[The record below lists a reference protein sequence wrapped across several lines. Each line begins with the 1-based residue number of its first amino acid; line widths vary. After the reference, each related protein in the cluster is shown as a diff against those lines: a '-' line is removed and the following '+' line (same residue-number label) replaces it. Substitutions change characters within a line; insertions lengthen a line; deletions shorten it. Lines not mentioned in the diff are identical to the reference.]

1 MLRYLP
7 IVFAAL
13 IAALLVAV
21 VPATGRNMIFAMQS
35 IAPAISTKTDN
46 LAIDGY
52 DAVAYFTDNRPTA
65 GLAEHTVFWSNAT
78 WRFASA
84 EHKALFMAEPGK
96 YAPQFGGYCA
106 WAASQGQIAPGNP
119 DNWRIVDGELFL
131 NFNARAQGLWEADIP
146 GNIAKGDANWP
157 QILSRNQNTR

>member
-7 IVFAAL
+7 IAFAVM
-13 IAALLVAV
+13 IAAFLVAV
-21 VPATGRNMIFAMQS
+21 VPATGRNMIIAQQG
-35 IAPAISTKTDN
+35 IAPAVYTKTDN

-52 DAVAYFTDNRPTA
+52 DAVAYFTQNAPVV
-65 GLAEHTVFWSNAT
+65 GSAEHTATWNNAT

-84 EHKALFMAEPGK
+84 EHKAMFMAEPEK

-106 WAASQGQIAPGNP
+106 WATSQGYIAPANP
-119 DNWRIVDGELFL
+119 NNWRIVDGELFL
-131 NFNARAQGLWEADIP
+131 NFNARAQGLWEGDVP

-157 QILSRNQNTR
+157 RVLTNNQNNR